1 MAGIPDEES
10 GLLDMIK
17 RHEGVR
23 SKVYVCSGG
32 YETIGVGRNISETG
46 LGLDNKEIEYLLS
59 NDILRI
65 RKELEDE
72 YPWFARLDTVR
83 QDALIDISFNLGQTV
98 LRKFKNALHAMSKK
112 QYEQAADEFMDSR
125 WSKQVGNRAV
135 EVTNM
140 IKYGEYQ

>member
-112 QYEQAADEFMDSR
+112 QYKQAADEFMDSR

>member
-46 LGLDNKEIEYLLS
+46 LGLDDKVIAYLLS

-72 YPWFARLDTVR
+72 YPWFSRLDTVR

-112 QYEQAADEFMDSR
+112 QYKQAADEFMDSR

>member
-72 YPWFARLDTVR
+72 YPWFSRLDTVR
-83 QDALIDISFNLGQTV
+83 QDALIDMSFNLGQTV

-112 QYEQAADEFMDSR
+112 QYNQAADEFMDSR

>member
-72 YPWFARLDTVR
+72 YPWFSRLDTVR

>member
-72 YPWFARLDTVR
+72 YPWFSRLDTVR
-83 QDALIDISFNLGQTV
+83 QDALIDMSFNLGQTV

>member
-46 LGLDNKEIEYLLS
+46 LGLDDKEIAYLLS

-72 YPWFARLDTVR
+72 YPWFSRLDTVR